1 VKLSNAQSLRVIGQE
16 LAEFGVDVFNLAR
29 RDDEYTV
36 WIDNRKFQPVV
47 KEKTLT
53 ERIMEKILGGDESA
67 LPEVPPDSMRFPSL
81 QILWKDVARQLN
93 RHASHG
99 VADLNEL
106 SLLLRALG
114 DFLDRNQA
122 EDFAVFWSTHAVK
135 VVFDSREENFNLV
148 NLYNMGTRMYLKRS
162 NRLRPK

>member
-1 VKLSNAQSLRVIGQE
+1 
-16 LAEFGVDVFNLAR
+16 
-29 RDDEYTV
+29 
-36 WIDNRKFQPVV
+36 
-47 KEKTLT
+47 
-53 ERIMEKILGGDESA
+53 
-67 LPEVPPDSMRFPSL
+67 L

-122 EDFAVFWSTHAVK
+122 EDFAVFWSTNAVK